1 MASATVTQVLEIV
14 SPESDTDKRIAALE
28 KLVEEIGSEEQR
40 DRMGEILQA
49 VKDSPRRGR
58 RNGS

>member
-1 MASATVTQVLEIV
+1 MASATVVQVLEIV

-28 KLVEEIGSEEQR
+28 GLLQEIGDESQR

-49 VKDSPRRGR
+49 VKESPRRGR